1 MHALHAG
8 VVVAPSTAG
17 LVVAW
22 SEAAVADEARATAAR
37 LQVPAMPLSVPLSVL
52 DPTTNDRPAL
62 ALVRTALRWE
72 LHDLRDRRVQP
83 TAVRFV
89 GACSDDH
96 SATARGR
103 HLLARAVGLDNATVI
118 DATAGFGQDAFAL
131 AALGYRVSAIE
142 RCAPMAV
149 LLADG
154 LRRAA
159 LDASICACAARIAL
173 LPGDALT
180 AVADLPAAD
189 AIYID
194 PMFPPKRRQATAVRK
209 EMRLLRALAGD
220 DIDAAALVAHA
231 RRYARRRVVVKR
243 PDDAPPLIADPHM
256 HYAGKLVRYDVY
268 LPLS

>member
-1 MHALHAG
+1 MA
-8 VVVAPSTAG
+8 APFRTHF
-17 LVVAW
+17 VVAW
-22 SEAAVADEARATAAR
+22 DEAEVVAEARATAAR
-37 LQVPAMPLSVPLSVL
+37 LRVPAMPLAALAAA
-52 DPTTNDRPAL
+52 DPEDTPL
-62 ALVRTALRWE
+62 ALVRTQACWQ
-72 LHDLRDRRVQP
+72 LHDLSDRRVRP
-83 TAVRFV
+83 TAVHFAGPCR
-89 GACSDDH
+89 DDS

-103 HLLARAVGLDNATVI
+103 HLLARAVGLDSADVI

-131 AALGYRVSAIE
+131 AALGYRVTALE

-159 LDASICACAARIAL
+159 LDASVGACAARIAL
-173 LPGDALT
+173 RLGDAS
-180 AVADLPAAD
+180 AVLADLPIAD

-194 PMFPPKRRQATAVRK
+194 PMFPPKRRQATAMRK

-220 DIDAAALVAHA
+220 DLDAATLVAHA

-243 PDDAPPLIADPHM
+243 PDDAPPLMPAPHM

-268 LPLS
+268 LPLQ